1 MRGIR
6 QSFYDYSL
14 NKQLTWRRQGSIISF
29 RLDRLEEERRLGSK
43 RLALIIYSEQHF
55 WKNMVSIGCATRIRK
70 IPGNVKANHQS
81 SIAQKYEAASKL
93 CCLFPTGNS
102 QMFGETSRYPKQTNI
117 GLGTMDSLMSPSY
130 VLQVARPVLNRSS
143 QQLNFLQTTNL
154 NKRDRVH
161 PD

>member
-1 MRGIR
+1 M
-6 QSFYDYSL
+6 
-14 NKQLTWRRQGSIISF
+14 
-29 RLDRLEEERRLGSK
+29 
-43 RLALIIYSEQHF
+43 
-55 WKNMVSIGCATRIRK
+55 
-70 IPGNVKANHQS
+70 PGNVKANHQS

-93 CCLFPTGNS
+93 CFLFPTGNS

-117 GLGTMDSLMSPSY
+117 RLGTMDSLMSPSY

-161 PD
+161 PDRGRTNPHSILIVSSSSYVSSCLEYHKGNEAEEIYRR